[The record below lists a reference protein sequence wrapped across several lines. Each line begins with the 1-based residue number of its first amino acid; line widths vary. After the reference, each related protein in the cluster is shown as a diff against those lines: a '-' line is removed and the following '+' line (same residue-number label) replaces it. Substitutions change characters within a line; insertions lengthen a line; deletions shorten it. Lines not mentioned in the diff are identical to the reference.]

1 MYTPNGIVVTPR
13 ERPDRYDSVKPHG
26 CCRSA
31 TKGKVTVVAE
41 VRDSYGNVLG
51 ITFENTC
58 CGKQYTPAMGDV

>member
-1 MYTPNGIVVTPR
+1 MNEPVATPR
-13 ERPDRYDSVKPHG
+13 VAPDRYDSVKPHG

-31 TKGKVTVVAE
+31 TKGKVVVVAE

-58 CGKQYTPAMGDV
+58 CGKQYTPARGEV